1 MADKTSFTPDEWK
14 QILGGV
20 MLTGLAVTTAE
31 PSGLWGM
38 LKESMASGGA
48 LLEAAQDA
56 NSNGLVKAV
65 VADFQTSE
73 GRSAARDDIKAVLS
87 GSGSTADAHAKAIEA
102 LKSVG
107 TLLDSKAA
115 ADAPAFKAWLQS
127 IGEKTANASNEGGF
141 LGWGGVAVS
150 DAEKVALD
158 QIAKALNP
166 ASA

>member
-1 MADKTSFTPDEWK
+1 MADKSSFAPDEWK

-38 LKESMASGGA
+38 LKESIASGGA
-48 LLEAAQDA
+48 VLHAAQDP

-73 GRSAARDDIKAVLS
+73 GRTAARDDIKAILS
-87 GSGSTADAHAKAIEA
+87 GATSTADAHTKTIEA
-102 LKSVG
+102 LKTVG
-107 TLLDSKAA
+107 TLLDAKAA

-127 IGEKTANASNEGGF
+127 IGEKTANAASEGGF

-150 DAEKVALD
+150 EAEKAALD
-158 QIAKALNP
+158 QISKALNP
-166 ASA
+166 PTA